1 MQQPYGAGVLF
12 TVRPTQLLLDEKRLL
27 PGEMARRWV
36 EQASESLAA
45 RLASKAGVVLQD
57 GGGPVNGI
65 ARELEPERWD
75 ELCRD
80 YFRT

>member
-1 MQQPYGAGVLF
+1 MHQPYGAGLLF
-12 TVRPTQLLLDEKRLL
+12 KLRPTQLALDEKKLL
-27 PGEMARRWV
+27 PGELARRWV
-36 EQASESLAA
+36 EQPSESLAE
-45 RLASKAGVVLQD
+45 RLATKVGVVLQD
-57 GGGPVNGI
+57 GGGPVHGI